1 MSELVRYEA
10 GDEVATVT
18 LDSPHN
24 RNALSA
30 QLVAEVSARLGE
42 AGADRAVRAVVL
54 THTGRVFCSGAD
66 LAAAGTGSLGGS
78 GTAIMALLRLIVELP
93 KPVIARIAGHVRAGG
108 MGIVGACDLAVA
120 AQDASFAFTEARIGV
135 APAMISLTTLDIM
148 DPRQA
153 MRYYLTGETFG
164 ASVAAR
170 LGLIT
175 SACAGEELDGVVAG
189 LVAQIRETS
198 PQGAAET
205 KLLLTAPR
213 RQRLDAAG
221 PEMAELSARL
231 FGSDEAQEGIRAF
244 LEKRP
249 PSLAGLEQVRGDG
262 DDPRAQVLPQA
273 LGLRVGAGRGGHAG
287 GEQAVDDEV
296 EGQEVRQLVAV
307 DLQVGSLGEQLAEP
321 ARRSG
326 AGAARRRRRG

>member
-1 MSELVRYEA
+1 MSDLVRYEA

-30 QLVAEVSARLGE
+30 QLVAEVSARLSE

-78 GTAIMALLRLIVELP
+78 GTAIMTLLRLIVELP

-120 AQDASFAFTEARIGV
+120 TQDASFAFTEARIGL

-153 MRYYLTGETFG
+153 ARYLTGETFG
-164 ASVAAR
+164 SEVAAG
-170 LGLIT
+170 LGLVT
-175 SACAGEELDGVVAG
+175 VACGEQEIDGVVES
-189 LVAQIRETS
+189 LVAQFRQTS

-205 KLLLTAPR
+205 KKLLTAAR
-213 RQRLDAAG
+213 RQRLEASGPQMAA
-221 PEMAELSARL
+221 LSARL
-231 FGSDEAQEGIRAF
+231 FASEEAQEGIHAF
-244 LEKRP
+244 LERRP
-249 PSLAGLEQVRGDG
+249 PAWRG
-262 DDPRAQVLPQA
+262 V
-273 LGLRVGAGRGGHAG
+273 
-287 GEQAVDDEV
+287 
-296 EGQEVRQLVAV
+296 
-307 DLQVGSLGEQLAEP
+307 S
-321 ARRSG
+321 
-326 AGAARRRRRG
+326 

>member
-1 MSELVRYEA
+1 VSELVRYEV
-10 GDEVATVT
+10 GGEVATVT

-30 QLVAEVSARLGE
+30 RLVAELTDRLGE
-42 AGADRAVRAVVL
+42 AGADRGVRAVVL

-66 LAAAGTGSLGGS
+66 LAAAGTGSLGTS
-78 GTAIMALLRLIVELP
+78 AIMALLRLIVEVP
-93 KPVIARIAGHVRAGG
+93 KPVVARIAGHVRAGG

-120 AQDASFAFTEARIGV
+120 ADGASFAFTEARIGL

-153 MRYYLTGETFG
+153 ARYYLTGETFG
-164 ASVAAR
+164 APVAAQ

-175 SACAGEELDGVVAG
+175 AACAAGELDGVVDG

-205 KLLLTAPR
+205 KKLLTAAR
-213 RQRLDAAG
+213 RQRLEEAG

-231 FGSDEAQEGIRAF
+231 FASDEAQGFIRAF
-244 LEKRP
+244 LEKRAPGP
-249 PSLAGLEQVRGDG
+249 P
-262 DDPRAQVLPQA
+262 
-273 LGLRVGAGRGGHAG
+273 GR
-287 GEQAVDDEV
+287 
-296 EGQEVRQLVAV
+296 
-307 DLQVGSLGEQLAEP
+307 
-321 ARRSG
+321 
-326 AGAARRRRRG
+326 

>member
-1 MSELVRYEA
+1 MTELVRYEM

-30 QLVAEVSARLGE
+30 QLVAELSARLSE
-42 AGADRAVRAVVL
+42 AGADKAVRAVVL

-120 AQDASFAFTEARIGV
+120 AEDASFAFTEARIGL

-153 MRYYLTGETFG
+153 RRYYLTGETFG

-170 LGLIT
+170 LGLVT
-175 SACAGEELDGVVAG
+175 SSCTGEELDGVVAE

-205 KLLLTAPR
+205 KLLLNAPR
-213 RQRLDAAG
+213 RQRLDAQG

-244 LEKRP
+244 LEKRLP
-249 PSLAGLEQVRGDG
+249 AW
-262 DDPRAQVLPQA
+262 RA
-273 LGLRVGAGRGGHAG
+273 
-287 GEQAVDDEV
+287 
-296 EGQEVRQLVAV
+296 
-307 DLQVGSLGEQLAEP
+307 
-321 ARRSG
+321 
-326 AGAARRRRRG
+326 

>member
-1 MSELVRYEA
+1 MTQPLVLSDDA
-10 GDEVATVT
+10 GPVRVLAMNRPDA
-18 LDSPHN
+18 
-24 RNALSA
+24 RNALNSNLIEA
-30 QLVAEVSARLGE
+30 LYAALGD
-42 AGADRAVRAVVL
+42 ADADPSVRAVVL

-78 GTAIMALLRLIVELP
+78 GTAIMTLLRLIVELP
-93 KPVIARIAGHVRAGG
+93 KPVVARIAGHVRAGG

-120 AQDASFAFTEARIGV
+120 AQDASFAFTEARIGL

-153 MRYYLTGETFG
+153 RRYYLTGETFG
-164 ASVAAR
+164 APAAAR

-175 SACAGEELDGVVAG
+175 SACAGEELDGVVAE

-205 KLLLTAPR
+205 KLLLNAPR

-244 LEKRP
+244 LEKR
-249 PSLAGLEQVRGDG
+249 
-262 DDPRAQVLPQA
+262 LPA
-273 LGLRVGAGRGGHAG
+273 WRT
-287 GEQAVDDEV
+287 
-296 EGQEVRQLVAV
+296 
-307 DLQVGSLGEQLAEP
+307 
-321 ARRSG
+321 
-326 AGAARRRRRG
+326 